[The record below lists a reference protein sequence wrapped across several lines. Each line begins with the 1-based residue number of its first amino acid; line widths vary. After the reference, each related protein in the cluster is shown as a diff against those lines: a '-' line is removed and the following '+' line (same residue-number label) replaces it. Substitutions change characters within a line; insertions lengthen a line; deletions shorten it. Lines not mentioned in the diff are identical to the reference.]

1 MVGLAAAGA
10 VDEETLVFA
19 ASSLASALGVVTTLV
34 EPFPE
39 PSYAYDGS
47 RGQHSSTLILLDAVA
62 RRPAAAARLLV
73 LTEHDLFIPMLSF
86 VFGQAQVDGPVAVMS
101 LARLRQEFYGL
112 RSNRALLLHRV
123 RKEALHE
130 IAHTYGLT
138 HCSDPSCTLS
148 LSTDIRQLDRK
159 NGDFCA
165 SCAILVREAV
175 AAVHD
180 SLRGSYRRGGVR

>member
-1 MVGLAAAGA
+1 MIGVAAAGA
-10 VDEETLVFA
+10 VDEEAVAFA
-19 ASSLASALGVVTTLV
+19 ASSLASALSVATALLGPL
-34 EPFPE
+34 PE

-47 RGQHSSTLILLDAVA
+47 RGQYSSTLILLDAVA
-62 RRPAAAARLLV
+62 RRPAEVAKVLV

-101 LARLRQEFYGL
+101 LARLRQEFYGV
-112 RSNRALLLHRV
+112 RGDRALLLQRV

-159 NGDFCA
+159 GGDFCA
-165 SCAILVREAV
+165 GCAILVRDAV
-175 AAVHD
+175 AAGHD
-180 SLRGSYRRGGVR
+180 SLRGSDRRGGAR

>member
-1 MVGLAAAGA
+1 MIGLATAGA
-10 VDEETLVFA
+10 VDEEAVAFA
-19 ASSLASALGVVTTLV
+19 ASSLASALGVATALLG
-34 EPFPE
+34 PLPE
-39 PSYAYDGS
+39 PAYAYDGS
-47 RGQHSSTLILLDAVA
+47 RGQYSSTLILLDAVA
-62 RRPAAAARLLV
+62 RRPAEATKLLV
-73 LTEHDLFIPMLSF
+73 VTEHDLFIPMLSF

-101 LARLRQEFYGL
+101 LARLRQEFYGV
-112 RSNRALLLHRV
+112 RGDRALLLQRV

-159 NGDFCA
+159 GGDFCA
-165 SCAILVREAV
+165 GCAILVHDAV

-180 SLRGSYRRGGVR
+180 SLRGSYRRGGAR